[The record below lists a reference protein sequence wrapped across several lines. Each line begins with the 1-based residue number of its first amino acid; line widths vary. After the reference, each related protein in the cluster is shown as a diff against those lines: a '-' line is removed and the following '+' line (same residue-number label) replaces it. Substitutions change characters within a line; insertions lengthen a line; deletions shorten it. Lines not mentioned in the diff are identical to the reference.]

1 MADVEKLKFTC
12 CGCFKTFVA
21 KSGQGMRTVNCP
33 YCGQVNT
40 INTGKP
46 KPEPEPS
53 ELPANFPIEQIVFNS
68 HYVRGFGNE
77 SIHFPEQC
85 QIALN
90 STFAVGDD
98 VLLGME
104 IPDLKRPCVPAKI
117 TKFDIGK
124 KFLSGDY
131 YFDFAFRTVT
141 GKDLF
146 IKGSEVR
153 VLGYTGAYTNV
164 VFQYT
169 TADRQDEI
177 QEFTISKY
185 RPEYYPE
192 ACRKAI
198 QQQNEDGFTFP

>member
-1 MADVEKLKFTC
+1 M
-12 CGCFKTFVA
+12 
-21 KSGQGMRTVNCP
+21 
-33 YCGQVNT
+33 
-40 INTGKP
+40 
-46 KPEPEPS
+46 
-53 ELPANFPIEQIVFNS
+53 
-68 HYVRGFGNE
+68 
-77 SIHFPEQC
+77 
-85 QIALN
+85 N
-90 STFAVGDD
+90 STLDAGDD
-98 VLLGME
+98 V
-104 IPDLKRPCVPAKI
+104 IVDLDDISVPAKI
-117 TKFDIGK
+117 ISLDVGQKLFTGN
-124 KFLSGDY
+124 G

-153 VLGYTGAYTNV
+153 VLGYTGAYTHV

-177 QEFTISKY
+177 QEFDISKY